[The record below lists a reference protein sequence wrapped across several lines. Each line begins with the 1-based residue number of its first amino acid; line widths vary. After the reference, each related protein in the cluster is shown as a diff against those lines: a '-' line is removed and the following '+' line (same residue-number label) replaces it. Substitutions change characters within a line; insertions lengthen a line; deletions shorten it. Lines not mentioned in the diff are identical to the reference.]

1 MPTSTSTKGKPTL
14 VGGASSLSLDIIIII
29 MQVSART
36 TWS

>member
-14 VGGASSLSLDIIIII
+14 VGGASSLSLDIIII